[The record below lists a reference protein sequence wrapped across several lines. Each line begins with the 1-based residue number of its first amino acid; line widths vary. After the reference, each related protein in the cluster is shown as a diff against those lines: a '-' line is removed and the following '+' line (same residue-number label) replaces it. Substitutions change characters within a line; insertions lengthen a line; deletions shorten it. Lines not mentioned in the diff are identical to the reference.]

1 MNQIKRCFLLSF
13 GLAIAMLP
21 LGSAF
26 ATQPGEGTAFD
37 TLQRG
42 CRQAFPHRN
51 IDLTRPKT
59 IVVEKSTFCV
69 YVLQRDSSG
78 IVVSTLATAASFGRD
93 LSSKNGKYI
102 VSEISW
108 RSKLPNTGL
117 PNRRQS
123 PTRQSKDPLFSIDI
137 TLLSAEKVNCQCRL
151 QSVVVQNVQD
161 PLDVGGLIWNLPG
174 VALRTSD
181 ASKLI
186 RQINLGDSVYVVNR
200 LSDIGL

>member
-1 MNQIKRCFLLSF
+1 
-13 GLAIAMLP
+13 
-21 LGSAF
+21 
-26 ATQPGEGTAFD
+26 
-37 TLQRG
+37 
-42 CRQAFPHRN
+42 
-51 IDLTRPKT
+51 
-59 IVVEKSTFCV
+59 
-69 YVLQRDSSG
+69 
-78 IVVSTLATAASFGRD
+78 
-93 LSSKNGKYI
+93 
-102 VSEISW
+102 
-108 RSKLPNTGL
+108 
-117 PNRRQS
+117 
-123 PTRQSKDPLFSIDI
+123 LFSIDI

>member
-1 MNQIKRCFLLSF
+1 MNLIKRVLLISF
-13 GLAIAMLP
+13 SLALAMSP
-21 LGSAF
+21 LGSAL

-37 TLQRG
+37 TLQRN
-42 CRQAFPHRN
+42 CRHAFPRREV
-51 IDLTRPKT
+51 DPSRPKT
-59 IVVEKSTFCV
+59 IVIEKSTFCV
-69 YVLQRDSSG
+69 YVLQRNSSG
-78 IVVSTLATAASFGRD
+78 LVVSTQATAASFGRD
-93 LSSKNGKYI
+93 LASKNGKYI

-117 PNRRQS
+117 PNRQPS
-123 PTRQSKDPLFSIDI
+123 PSWQSKDLLFSIDI

-151 QSVVVQNVQD
+151 KSLVVQNVQD

-186 RQINLGDSVYVVNR
+186 RQINLGDSAYVVNR